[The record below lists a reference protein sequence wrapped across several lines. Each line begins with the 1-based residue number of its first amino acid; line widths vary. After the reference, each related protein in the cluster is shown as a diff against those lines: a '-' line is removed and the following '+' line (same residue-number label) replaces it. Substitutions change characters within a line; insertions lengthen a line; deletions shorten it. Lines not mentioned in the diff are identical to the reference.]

1 MAMTPAI
8 QAAIRGFNDIILGAV
23 PLLLKQNETAFLS
36 FMCSVAAI
44 DALAGYRYTTDKVGD
59 RFRDFIR
66 EYFPASYAP
75 HADNL
80 YLFRC
85 RILHNFSPAYFTL
98 NHGNPLEHLQ
108 KSVIGDTALNDAV
121 FFSDLKNA
129 AKKFFD
135 EVQADSL
142 RQDAMN
148 ARLLNIDKGGAIY
161 YE

>member
-1 MAMTPAI
+1 MAMTPQV
-8 QAAIRGFNDIILGAV
+8 QAAIRGFKDIILGGV

-59 RFRDFIR
+59 RFKDFIK

-75 HADNL
+75 HTEKL
-80 YLFRC
+80 YLLRC

-98 NHGNPLEHLQ
+98 THANPSAHLQ
-108 KSVIGDTALNDAV
+108 KSSIGDTVLNDADL
-121 FFSDLKNA
+121 FSDVAKAA
-129 AKKFFD
+129 AKFFG
-135 EVQADSL
+135 EVQTDAS
-142 RQDAMN
+142 RQIAMN
-148 ARLLNIDKGGAIY
+148 ARLLNIDRGGAIY

>member
-1 MAMTPAI
+1 MAMTPHI
-8 QAAIRGFNDIILGAV
+8 QAAIRGFNDVILGGV

-36 FMCSVAAI
+36 FMCSVTAI
-44 DALAGYRYTTDKVGD
+44 DALSGYRYTTDKSGD
-59 RFRDFIR
+59 RFKDFIK
-66 EYFPASYAP
+66 EYFPMPYAP
-75 HADNL
+75 HAEKL

-98 NHGNPLEHLQ
+98 THANSSAHLK
-108 KSVIGDTALNDAV
+108 KSAINDTVLSDAD
-121 FFSDLKNA
+121 FFADVAKAA
-129 AKKFFD
+129 AKFFG
-135 EVQADSL
+135 EVQTDVS

>member
-1 MAMTPAI
+1 MAMTTSI
-8 QAAIRGFNDIILGAV
+8 QAAVRGFNDIILGGV

-44 DALAGYRYTTDKVGD
+44 DALSGYRYTTDRIGD
-59 RFRDFIR
+59 RFNGFIK

-75 HADNL
+75 HAEKL
-80 YLFRC
+80 YLMRC

-98 NHGNPLEHLQ
+98 NHGTPSEHLRR
-108 KSVIGDTALNDAV
+108 SPIGDTVLNDVA
-121 FFSDLKNA
+121 FFSDVKKA
-129 AKKFFD
+129 AEKYFNEVHTD
-135 EVQADSL
+135 ES

-148 ARLLNIDKGGAIY
+148 ARLLNIEKGGSIY